1 MRKMII
7 YGVVAP
13 RVEHP
18 TLVEKTSVK
27 SYSKR
32 DMVHIVLKLKYVL
45 PLLPNP
51 KTYYLLYHFQI
62 YLKVGIT
69 LPVLGGHITDKQF
82 LAMQAI
88 QDGVERIPSLHH
100 SMLLHSISSTKRN
113 WSVRVQGGL
122 YGALCLEV
130 LL

>member
-1 MRKMII
+1 MML
-7 YGVVAP
+7 
-13 RVEHP
+13 E
-18 TLVEKTSVK
+18 LE
-27 SYSKR
+27 
-32 DMVHIVLKLKYVL
+32 YVL

-51 KTYYLLYHFQI
+51 KTYYLLHRFQI
-62 YLKVGIT
+62 YLRVRIT
-69 LPVLGGHITDKQF
+69 LPVVGGHINEKQF
-82 LAMQAI
+82 LAMRAI

-100 SMLLHSISSTKRN
+100 SMMLHSISSTKRN